1 MEVPLIKFKCC
12 INCGFGFVCPV
23 LGDSDTRKKSS
34 DEVSRCRL
42 RTVRFLVRAADAE
55 IVEPA

>member
-1 MEVPLIKFKCC
+1 MVVPLIKFKCC
-12 INCGFGFVCPV
+12 INCGFGFVCHVP
-23 LGDSDTRKKSS
+23 GDSDTIKKSS

-42 RTVRFLVRAADAE
+42 RTVRYRAADAE

>member
-1 MEVPLIKFKCC
+1 MIKFKCC

-23 LGDSDTRKKSS
+23 PGDSDTRKKSS

-42 RTVRFLVRAADAE
+42 RTIRFLVRAADAE